1 MKPESIVLAVA
12 GAFFGLLVGWVIGT
26 QQAGG
31 SARLTSA
38 AVAAV
43 QPAPAA
49 QAASAAPQAQA
60 PRPLDEAQ
68 AQALQAAAAKNPSD
82 ATVRVDL
89 GNLYFDAERYPEA
102 VTWYQEAL
110 KLAPKDADLSTDLGV
125 AYYYMNEPDRAL
137 QQFAESLKSDPKHA
151 KTLLNQGI
159 VLAFGKQD
167 LKGAVASWEKLIR
180 VAPTSPE
187 AATAR
192 KALDG
197 LKSAHP
203 GVGGDQSAQPPGK

>member
-26 QQAGG
+26 QQVGPPRLA
-31 SARLTSA
+31 SAPA
-38 AVAAV
+38 AVE
-43 QPAPAA
+43 QPAPETQPATS
-49 QAASAAPQAQA
+49 ASTAPA
-60 PRPLDEAQ
+60 PRALDEAQ
-68 AQALQAAAAKNPSD
+68 VQTLRAAAQKNPSD
-82 ATVRVDL
+82 ASVRVAL
-89 GNLYFDAERYPEA
+89 GNLYFDAERFPEA

-110 KLAPKDADLSTDLGV
+110 KLDPKNADLSTDLGV
-125 AYYYMNEPDRAL
+125 AYYYMNQPDRAL
-137 QQFAESLKSDPKHA
+137 QQFAEALKSDPKHA

-167 LKGAVASWEKLIR
+167 LKGAVASWEKLIE

-187 AATAR
+187 ADTAR
-192 KALDG
+192 KALEG

-203 GVGGDQSAQPPGK
+203 DLGGSPSAAPPGK